1 MPEQIVDYDIWRIE
15 LPVGRTIGDNM
26 CRYSEFTVF
35 VLALKT
41 DQGHQGW
48 GFGELVTDGVFQ
60 KPAPWYKP
68 MASLG
73 EIRSTFEHLYWPLLK
88 DSNSMEIKNRRPSP
102 FGSSDYIHMAIRKSL
117 WDLMGKEADLPL
129 HRLLGSTK
137 ENNHVRAYGSP
148 LAFHQSDEDTLE
160 MHQHCVNQGMT
171 AVKVKVGHSDPE
183 WDVRR
188 LQLVRQAVGPSVEIN
203 IDANIAWTAQE
214 AIERIETFRRAGI
227 ELGYV
232 EDPIRPDDV
241 EGYRLLGQELPIDVA
256 GHDYISDPEG
266 YRPLLD
272 VGGIQR
278 LRFHD
283 DLDHAIAVSRLGEE
297 YNLPV
302 IGCNTLFEVGIHAA
316 VALPNIERIEFADLG
331 WNTLPEHPVRV
342 EDGCMFAP
350 DRPGA
355 GLEPKLELLE
365 ELSCSQK

>member
-1 MPEQIVDYDIWRIE
+1 MPEKIVDYDLWRIE

-26 CRYSEFTVF
+26 CHYSKFTVF

-41 DQGHQGW
+41 NQGHQGW

-73 EIRSTFEHLYWPLLK
+73 ELRSIFEHEYWPLLK
-88 DSNSMEIKNRRPSP
+88 YGSALEIKNRHPSP
-102 FGSSDYIHMAIRKSL
+102 FGSSHYIHVAIRKSL
-117 WDLMGKEADLPL
+117 WDLTGKEADLPL
-129 HRLLGSTK
+129 YRLMGGAK
-137 ENNHVRAYGSP
+137 RNNRIRAYGSP
-148 LAFHQSDEDTLE
+148 LAFHQPDEDAFK
-160 MHQHCVNQGMT
+160 MHQHCAGQGMT

-188 LQLVRQAVGPSVEIN
+188 LQLVREAVGQSVEIN
-203 IDANIAWTAQE
+203 IDANISWTARQ
-214 AIERIETFRRAGI
+214 AIERIETFHKAGI
-227 ELGYV
+227 QLGYV
-232 EDPIRPDDV
+232 EDPIPPEDL
-241 EGYRLLGQELPIDVA
+241 EGYRLLGQEMSIDVV

-266 YRPLLD
+266 HRRLLD

-278 LRFHD
+278 LRFRD
-283 DLDHAIAVSRLGEE
+283 DLDYAIAMSRLGEE

-331 WNTLPEHPVRV
+331 WNALPEHPVQV
-342 EDGCMFAP
+342 EDGYMVAP

-355 GLEPKLELLE
+355 GLDPKTELLE
-365 ELSCSQK
+365 ELSQPS